1 MDPVV
6 DDGGAAAEPS
16 GGPGHGDLAVGV
28 GSRGGDVV
36 GVADP
41 LHGLDVERAA
51 VPGGQPGGVQLRGQ
65 FGGGGDGAEPADH
78 LHRRGRA
85 APGGAGVDSA
95 GHPELVG
102 GAGVPADPDPDLGL
116 VGFGQYGDVGDQGAQ
131 QPLAVL
137 AAGGRGVP
145 QPGQV
150 GGEFFQLGPARQ
162 RRQRFGG
169 GLQRLL
175 GLGEGGEPGLPA
187 GFQAAGDQPVL
198 RLAGAKGAL
207 GPVGVVTG
215 AFDRELSG
223 PADPLAPAGHLVSR
237 GERQR
242 DLLGG
247 QRVQQHAGDRVI
259 DGGGG
264 HRPAGGRGQPVGA
277 GGALISRP
285 LIGVVV
291 GAHRLAAG
299 PAGDDALAK
308 RAAFPRRAG
317 AGVGAVGRQLRLA
330 GQVIRPGDVSLV
342 VVFDQHRPLGAGPFH
357 QPGAHRAVRVD
368 GAPGGVPAVHVG
380 SRVARVLQHAQD
392 AGVGELAPAQL
403 PGPRAAVG
411 AQREPAVLE
420 RRDDPVGRSARGE
433 RGEHVPDGGLDL
445 GIGVDHDIA
454 GVVVHQPD
462 RQRGAQLAAL
472 GRGALVGVEPL
483 GHHVQFHFSHGALEA
498 QQDAVVHIGR
508 VVDAV
513 RVDQN
518 DRVLLGFKGTM
529 GEMELHVMAQRLHAN
544 KRAAAER
551 GELRTPL
558 PVGLVHDDAGD
569 IVIDPDAE
577 VQAAIRDVFA
587 AFTAC
592 GSAYGVVAA
601 FKDRRFPLRAYGG
614 AWAGQLR
621 WGKLTHARVLGVL
634 KNPCYAGAYVHGRYS
649 SRRTVD
655 PDGTVRTG
663 LVERPRTEWPVLIK
677 DHHEGY
683 ITWAD
688 YLASEAKLAANRTN
702 AGARPPREGGAL
714 CQGII
719 TCGSCGK
726 PMRTNYHT
734 DQRPAYE
741 CSSRAD
747 RLTTPTCRSVA
758 AATVDDAV
766 AGVLLDALTPEQVA
780 LALAAAD
787 EVAGRCQR
795 VSRAAELAVER
806 ARYDADRAERAF
818 CACEPENRLVARS
831 LEARWEAR
839 LAALAE
845 AEQALEA
852 ATESLPL

>member
-1 MDPVV
+1 MNGEHKITSSHRERTALIYLRQSSMAQVREHTESTRSQYALA
-6 DDGGAAAEPS
+6 GKAAALGWARSDIEVIDTDLGIS
-16 GGPGHGDLAVGV
+16 GKW
-28 GSRGGDVV
+28 
-36 GVADP
+36 GVARE
-41 LHGLDVERAA
+41 G
-51 VPGGQPGGVQLRGQ
+51 
-65 FGGGGDGAEPADH
+65 FT
-78 LHRRGRA
+78 
-85 APGGAGVDSA
+85 
-95 GHPELVG
+95 ELVTRVC
-102 GAGVPADPDPDLGL
+102 A
-116 VGFGQYGDVGDQGAQ
+116 GDVGAI
-131 QPLAVL
+131 
-137 AAGGRGVP
+137 
-145 QPGQV
+145 
-150 GGEFFQLGPARQ
+150 
-162 RRQRFGG
+162 FGI
-169 GLQRLL
+169 
-175 GLGEGGEPGLPA
+175 EIT
-187 GFQAAGDQPVL
+187 
-198 RLAGAKGAL
+198 RLARSNADVARLAEFARITGTL
-207 GPVGVVTG
+207 LIDPDGVY
-215 AFDRELSG
+215 D
-223 PADPLAPAGHLVSR
+223 PADV
-237 GERQR
+237 
-242 DLLGG
+242 
-247 QRVQQHAGDRVI
+247 
-259 DGGGG
+259 
-264 HRPAGGRGQPVGA
+264 
-277 GGALISRP
+277 
-285 LIGVVV
+285 
-291 GAHRLAAG
+291 
-299 PAGDDALAK
+299 
-308 RAAFPRRAG
+308 
-317 AGVGAVGRQLRLA
+317 
-330 GQVIRPGDVSLV
+330 
-342 VVFDQHRPLGAGPFH
+342 
-357 QPGAHRAVRVD
+357 
-368 GAPGGVPAVHVG
+368 
-380 SRVARVLQHAQD
+380 
-392 AGVGELAPAQL
+392 
-403 PGPRAAVG
+403 
-411 AQREPAVLE
+411 
-420 RRDDPVGRSARGE
+420 
-433 RGEHVPDGGLDL
+433 
-445 GIGVDHDIA
+445 
-454 GVVVHQPD
+454 
-462 RQRGAQLAAL
+462 
-472 GRGALVGVEPL
+472 
-483 GHHVQFHFSHGALEA
+483 
-498 QQDAVVHIGR
+498 
-508 VVDAV
+508 
-513 RVDQN
+513 N

-601 FKDRRFPLRAYGG
+601 FAGRRFPLRAYGG

-649 SRRTVD
+649 SRRTVE

-663 LVERPRTEWPVLIK
+663 LVERPRAEWPVLIK

-683 ITWAD
+683 LTWAD
-688 YLASEAKLAANRTN
+688 YLANEARLAANRTN

-719 TCGSCGK
+719 ACGSCGK

-787 EVAGRCQR
+787 EVTGRHQR

-852 ATESLPL
+852 ATESLPPLPGRAELEKLAADLPGLWHAPATSSKDRKRLLRTLIADVTLLPEPDQAKVRIGIRWHTGATDELTVARAPATRHRQAQPVPGGGDDPPSRPRHARRRAGRAAERRRADHRARPPVRRQGRPVDPPRLPHPRPSAYARRRDQRRRGRPPAWLQHQRHLPLDPHRAADRPPRPERPALHPLERPGQRPLPGTGHPVRPPGPHRLPAHAARPAVSRRRRRGQRHRSRLPARLQHPCHLLLDRHRQARRPPRPGRPAAHPVERPGSGRMPRPDRAIRPPQPGRPKNQAPPAALSSPECQCPLAQSQLQRGLVASADGDKAKSSPDATAGEAV